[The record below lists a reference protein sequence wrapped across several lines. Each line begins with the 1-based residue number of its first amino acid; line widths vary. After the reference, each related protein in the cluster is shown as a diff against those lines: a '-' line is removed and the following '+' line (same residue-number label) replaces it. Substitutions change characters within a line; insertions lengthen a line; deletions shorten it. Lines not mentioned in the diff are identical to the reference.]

1 MCQRQADIMISE
13 YSKKELLL
21 RRSYVASQQLFID
34 LYNALS
40 AFRMLRKE
48 VVVVFMQQLL
58 YLLGQEQD
66 SDDVRNDHE

>member
-1 MCQRQADIMISE
+1 MCQRQAGIMISE

-21 RRSYVASQQLFID
+21 RLSYVASQQLFID

-40 AFRMLRKE
+40 AFRMFRKE

-66 SDDVRNDHE
+66 SDDVRDHHE

>member
-21 RRSYVASQQLFID
+21 WRSYVASQQLFID

-66 SDDVRNDHE
+66 SKDVRDDHE

>member
-1 MCQRQADIMISE
+1 MCQRQAGIMISE

-40 AFRMLRKE
+40 AFRMFRKE
-48 VVVVFMQQLL
+48 VVVIFMQQLL

>member
-21 RRSYVASQQLFID
+21 RSSDVASQQLFIE

>member
-1 MCQRQADIMISE
+1 MCQRQAGIMISE

-21 RRSYVASQQLFID
+21 RLSYVASQQLFID

-40 AFRMLRKE
+40 AFRMFRKE
-48 VVVVFMQQLL
+48 VVVIFMQQLL